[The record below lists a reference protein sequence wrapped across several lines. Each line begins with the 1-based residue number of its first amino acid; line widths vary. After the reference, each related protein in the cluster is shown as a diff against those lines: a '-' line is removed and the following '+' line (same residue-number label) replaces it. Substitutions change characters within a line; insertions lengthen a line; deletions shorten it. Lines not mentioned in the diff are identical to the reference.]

1 VCINRLQFTV
11 HNSQLKKLDKLLITS
26 FVGPFIVT
34 FFIALFVFVMQTLWL
49 YIDEIAGKG
58 VGFFLLTEL
67 VAYLSVSMIPLSL
80 PVAVLISSVMV
91 LGNLAERY
99 ELSSIKSAGVSLWR
113 TMRPLMVFTGG
124 VAVLSFFCSNYFI
137 PVSNLKFKSRLYD
150 IRQQKPALSLEES
163 LFNTDFQ
170 GFSIR
175 IGDKLPDN
183 STIRDVTLYDNGE
196 AAQGRLSM
204 VAADSGRM
212 YGSTDNKYF
221 VMQLFEGQQIS
232 EPRPIT
238 KAGKRNYPM
247 MRSTFQ
253 SWTKVFDLDQFE
265 MDRTDE
271 NLFKSHHTM
280 LSNRQ
285 LLVAIDSIDR
295 EIVERSSRMA
305 ESNNRHFYFLNKI
318 SLQRTKE
325 KQEREAEEKRA
336 KVDSMIRANPDT
348 NKLKEALKKIG
359 ATAKDNEYLAKTKV
373 QEPAP
378 PAKLAPTAQDSA
390 NIAKLKALTKP
401 SDTPPITAKDSV
413 GQAKPQPQKQPAAA
427 PKPKPPKQPVINKK
441 LPPTTKQ
448 DSSGKQP
455 DPLKKPEDVGYK
467 QRLDKPLKQYNSI
480 LETFEINKQK
490 ELLEKARNPISIIQD
505 QAETTLRSMQKTKE
519 SRVKHVFEF
528 HSKFSLAMA
537 CLIFLFVG
545 APMGAIVRKGGFGW
559 PLLIS
564 IVFFMLFI
572 VISIFSKNIAERFVI
587 HAITAAWMN
596 CLVVFPM
603 GLALTYWA
611 MRDMGWSQIVEQLSL
626 RRLWRRK

>member
-1 VCINRLQFTV
+1 M
-11 HNSQLKKLDKLLITS
+11 KKLDKLLITS
-26 FVGPFIVT
+26 FVPPFIVT

-113 TMRPLMVFTGG
+113 TMRPLMAITALIG
-124 VAVLSFFCSNYFI
+124 VLSFFCSNYFI

-163 LFNTDFQ
+163 LFNQDFQ

-183 STIRDVTLYDNGE
+183 STIRDVILYDNGE
-196 AAQGRLSM
+196 ASQGRLSM
-204 VAADSGRM
+204 VAADSGHM
-212 YGSTDNKYF
+212 SGSEDNKYF
-221 VMQLFEGQQIS
+221 VMQLYEGQQIS
-232 EPRPIT
+232 EPKPIT
-238 KAGKRNYPM
+238 KVGKRNYPM
-247 MRSTFQ
+247 MRSTFE

-265 MDRTDE
+265 LDRTDE

-285 LLVAIDSIDR
+285 LLVAIDSIDKD
-295 EIVERSSRMA
+295 IVEKSARMA

-318 SLQRTKE
+318 AQEKNKE
-325 KQEREAEEKRA
+325 KQEQEAEEKRA
-336 KVDSMIRANPDT
+336 ITDSIIASKPKIARPQSGRPD
-348 NKLKEALKKIG
+348 
-359 ATAKDNEYLAKTKV
+359 
-373 QEPAP
+373 
-378 PAKLAPTAQDSA
+378 S
-390 NIAKLKALTKP
+390 
-401 SDTPPITAKDSV
+401 S
-413 GQAKPQPQKQPAAA
+413 AA
-427 PKPKPPKQPVINKK
+427 PKTSPTKNTIPTKPAPKLPKLPAKPATSPKPDTTHKKPAPLHKPEEIGFKQVINR
-441 LPPTTKQ
+441 
-448 DSSGKQP
+448 
-455 DPLKKPEDVGYK
+455 PLS
-467 QRLDKPLKQYNSI
+467 QYASI
-480 LETFEINKQK
+480 LETFEKGKQK
-490 ELLEKARNPISIIQD
+490 ELLEKARSPINVIQD
-505 QAETTLRSMQKTKE
+505 QAETTLRSLQNTRE
-519 SRVKHVFEF
+519 SKVKHVFEF
-528 HSKFSLAMA
+528 HSKFSLALA

-545 APMGAIVRKGGFGW
+545 APMGAIVRKGGFGY

-572 VISIFSKNIAERFVI
+572 VIGIFSKNIAERFVI
-587 HAITAAWMN
+587 GAVTAGWMN

-611 MRDMGWSQIVEQLSL
+611 MRDMNMGQIFEQFNLK
-626 RRLWRRK
+626 RRIRKAKSGI